1 MRGSVNK
8 MAVPWNLVHQL
19 PNMANLPRSL
29 TLSFIGQDQGFK
41 YSMVGGAG
49 TTGMGN
55 TSGVGFDLQIK
66 NKSGIKITVGVDGLP
81 IPILDSELQS
91 ISVSPYDTVEIL
103 DTTGATAPNEVDVF
117 LMGLQMQDIINYTNT
132 HPNFAVWG

>member
-1 MRGSVNK
+1 
-8 MAVPWNLVHQL
+8 MAVPWNLVHRL

-49 TTGMGN
+49 STGMGN
-55 TSGVGFDLQIK
+55 TSGVGFDIQIK
-66 NKSGIKITVGVDGLP
+66 NKSGIKITIGVDGLP
-81 IPILDSELQS
+81 IPVLDSELQS

-103 DTTGATAPNEVDVF
+103 DTTGATAPNEVDVY

-132 HPNFAVWG
+132 QPNFAVWG

>member
-1 MRGSVNK
+1 
-8 MAVPWNLVHQL
+8 MAVPWNLVHRM

-49 TTGMGN
+49 STGMGN
-55 TSGVGFDLQIK
+55 TSGIGFDIQIK
-66 NKSGIKITVGVDGLP
+66 NKSGVKITIGVDGLP
-81 IPILDSELQS
+81 IPVLDSELQS

-132 HPNFAVWG
+132 QPNFAVWG

>member
-1 MRGSVNK
+1 

-29 TLSFIGQDQGFK
+29 TLSFIGQDQGFE

-132 HPNFAVWG
+132 QPNFAVWG

>member
-1 MRGSVNK
+1 
-8 MAVPWNLVHQL
+8 MAVPWNLVHRL

-49 TTGMGN
+49 STGMGN
-55 TSGVGFDLQIK
+55 TSGVGFDVQIK
-66 NKSGIKITVGVDGLP
+66 NKSGVKITIGIDGLP

-132 HPNFAVWG
+132 QPNFAVWG

>member
-1 MRGSVNK
+1 M
-8 MAVPWNLVHQL
+8 MAVPWNLVHRL

-49 TTGMGN
+49 STGMGN

-66 NKSGIKITVGVDGLP
+66 NKSGIKITIGVDGLP
-81 IPILDSELQS
+81 IPVLDSELQS

-132 HPNFAVWG
+132 QPDFAVWG

>member
-1 MRGSVNK
+1 
-8 MAVPWNLVHQL
+8 MAVPWNLVHRL

-49 TTGMGN
+49 STGMGN
-55 TSGVGFDLQIK
+55 TSGVGFDMQVK
-66 NKSGIKITVGVDGLP
+66 NKSGVKITIGVDGLP

-132 HPNFAVWG
+132 QPDFAVWG

>member
-1 MRGSVNK
+1 MP
-8 MAVPWNLVHQL
+8 VPWNLVHRL

-49 TTGMGN
+49 STGMGN
-55 TSGVGFDLQIK
+55 TSGVGFDMQIK
-66 NKSGIKITVGVDGLP
+66 NKSGVKITIGVDGLP

-132 HPNFAVWG
+132 QPDFAVWG

>member
-1 MRGSVNK
+1 MP
-8 MAVPWNLVHQL
+8 VPWNLVHRL

-49 TTGMGN
+49 STGMGN
-55 TSGVGFDLQIK
+55 TSGVGFDIQVK
-66 NKSGIKITVGVDGLP
+66 NNSGVTITIGIDGLP
-81 IPILDSELQS
+81 IPVLDGELQS

-103 DTTGATAPNEVDVF
+103 STAGAVTPNAVQIY
-117 LMGLQMQDIINYTNT
+117 LMGLQMVDIVNYTNT
-132 HPNFAVWG
+132 EPNFAVWG

>member
-1 MRGSVNK
+1 
-8 MAVPWNLVHQL
+8 MAVPWNLVHRL

-55 TSGVGFDLQIK
+55 TSGVGFDVQIK
-66 NKSGIKITVGVDGLP
+66 NKSGVKIVVGIDGLP

-132 HPNFAVWG
+132 QPNFAVWG

>member
-1 MRGSVNK
+1 
-8 MAVPWNLVHQL
+8 MAVPWNLVHRL

-49 TTGMGN
+49 STGMGN
-55 TSGVGFDLQIK
+55 TSGVGFDIQIK
-66 NKSGIKITVGVDGLP
+66 NKSGVKIIVGVDGLP

-132 HPNFAVWG
+132 QPNFAVWG

>member
-1 MRGSVNK
+1 
-8 MAVPWNLVHQL
+8 MAVPWNLVHRL

-41 YSMVGGAG
+41 YSMVGGG
-49 TTGMGN
+49 GSTGMGN
-55 TSGVGFDLQIK
+55 TSGVGFDVQIK
-66 NKSGIKITVGVDGLP
+66 NKSGVKITIGIDGLP
-81 IPILDSELQS
+81 IPVLDSELQS

-132 HPNFAVWG
+132 QPNFAVWG

>member
-1 MRGSVNK
+1 MP
-8 MAVPWNLVHQL
+8 VPWNLVHLL

-29 TLSFIGQDQGFK
+29 TNSFIGQDQGFK

-66 NKSGIKITVGVDGLP
+66 NQSGVKITIGVDGLP
-81 IPILDSELQS
+81 IPIIDGELQS

-103 DTTGATAPNEVDVF
+103 DTSGAVAANAIDVY
-117 LMGLQMQDIINYTNT
+117 LMGLQMIDIENYTNT
-132 HPNFAVWG
+132 KANFAVWG

>member
-1 MRGSVNK
+1 
-8 MAVPWNLVHQL
+8 MAVPWNLVHRL

-49 TTGMGN
+49 STGMGN
-55 TSGVGFDLQIK
+55 TSGVGFDIQIK
-66 NKSGIKITVGVDGLP
+66 NKSGVKITIGVDGLP

-132 HPNFAVWG
+132 QPNFAVWG

>member
-1 MRGSVNK
+1 
-8 MAVPWNLVHQL
+8 MAVPWNLVHRL

-49 TTGMGN
+49 STGMGN
-55 TSGVGFDLQIK
+55 TSGVGFDMQIK
-66 NKSGIKITVGVDGLP
+66 NKSGVKITIGIDGLP
-81 IPILDSELQS
+81 VPILDSELQS

-103 DTTGATAPNEVDVF
+103 DTTGATAPNEVDIF

-132 HPNFAVWG
+132 QPDFAVWG

>member
-1 MRGSVNK
+1 
-8 MAVPWNLVHQL
+8 MAVPWNLVHRL

-49 TTGMGN
+49 STGMGN
-55 TSGVGFDLQIK
+55 TSGVGFDVQIK
-66 NKSGIKITVGVDGLP
+66 NKSGVKITIGIDGLP
-81 IPILDSELQS
+81 IPVLDSELQS

-132 HPNFAVWG
+132 QPNFAVWG

>member
-1 MRGSVNK
+1 MP
-8 MAVPWNLVHQL
+8 VPWNLVHRL

-49 TTGMGN
+49 STGMGN
-55 TSGVGFDLQIK
+55 TSGIGFDLQIK
-66 NKSGIKITVGVDGLP
+66 NKSGVKITIGVDGLP
-81 IPILDSELQS
+81 IPVLDSELQS

-117 LMGLQMQDIINYTNT
+117 LMGLQMVDIENYTNT
-132 HPNFAVWG
+132 KPNFAVWG

>member
-1 MRGSVNK
+1 
-8 MAVPWNLVHQL
+8 MAVPWNLVHRL

-49 TTGMGN
+49 STGMGN

-66 NKSGIKITVGVDGLP
+66 NKSGVKITIGVDGLP

-132 HPNFAVWG
+132 QPDFAVWG

>member
-1 MRGSVNK
+1 

-19 PNMANLPRSL
+19 PNIANLHRSL

-132 HPNFAVWG
+132 QPNFAVWG